1 MVYSSRV
8 MAAWRQPPKVSLD
21 TSPSPH
27 TTQPTTPTLPP
38 LIKRRRSSSSSDDSS
53 RSSCSSFSSSSS
65 DWHSE
70 SPLPRRKAGLPSFE
84 RLEDG
89 DILYLPATPI
99 PSSSIIRKHPNQSE
113 VENHLVVVLGKRR
126 YHGKYIVSFRQFT
139 TFHGISVEE
148 KKPERQRGFFML
160 CDNDESM
167 TTESTNP
174 IARMALGLPL
184 KKRSYINLSP
194 NSLFEIEYEYLD
206 SFHNTLRRP
215 NAESVAFIKRAR

>member
-70 SPLPRRKAGLPSFE
+70 SPPPRRKAGLPSFE

-89 DILYLPATPI
+89 DILYLPATPSHHP
-99 PSSSIIRKHPNQSE
+99 PSSGSIRTRASLKTTLSLFLGREDIMANTSSLSGNSPPSMAYQSRK
-113 VENHLVVVLGKRR
+113 R
-126 YHGKYIVSFRQFT
+126 
-139 TFHGISVEE
+139 
-148 KKPERQRGFFML
+148 
-160 CDNDESM
+160 
-167 TTESTNP
+167 
-174 IARMALGLPL
+174 
-184 KKRSYINLSP
+184 NLSA
-194 NSLFEIEYEYLD
+194 SGVSSCCAI
-206 SFHNTLRRP
+206 TTK
-215 NAESVAFIKRAR
+215 V